1 MKALIIRFEGQD
13 VLILNRDY
21 PKQFLLFVEFISQYD
36 ETYKLYKNDFDYT
49 VEVKARLGYLTS
61 AMNYINRH
69 L

>member
-1 MKALIIRFEGQD
+1 MKALVIRIEGQD

-21 PKQFLLFVEFISQYD
+21 PKQFLLFVEFISEYD

-49 VEVKARLGYLTS
+49 VEVRARLGYLTS
-61 AMNYINRH
+61 AMNYINNN